1 MPSLR
6 SRSGPSQWHEG
17 CDGQHVRWR
26 ERVWPGAGVWLLA
39 MLMVG
44 SLVIALDAAAS
55 AGLAALI
62 GAVVGGLT
70 TWLLMVSSP
79 IIHVDERVIRA
90 DRARLPWPYV
100 GDVIAL
106 DEREFRAAIGPQAH
120 ARAFLVVR
128 PWVRTGVKVTLRD
141 PRDPHPY
148 WIIGTHRPQRLR
160 QAMES
165 ARPTPEDV
173 VGTDRMTP

>member
-6 SRSGPSQWHEG
+6 SRSGPSPWSEG
-17 CDGQHVRWR
+17 CDGEQVQWR

-39 MLMVG
+39 LLMVG

-55 AGLAALI
+55 VGFAALV
-62 GAVVGGLT
+62 GAVVGGVT
-70 TWLLMVSSP
+70 TWVLMASSP
-79 IIHVDERVIRA
+79 IIHVDDRVVRA

-100 GDVIAL
+100 GDVVAL

-128 PWVRTGVKVTLRD
+128 PWVRTGIKVTVRD

-160 QAMES
+160 QALEA
-165 ARPTPEDV
+165 ARPRSEDADSA
-173 VGTDRMTP
+173 DRMAP